1 MIFVD
6 LEVFQH
12 VGNTQVPGKPQYGFE
27 MRTSSKTSV
36 NQLSTR
42 RSSSSSILFPP
53 GSAMQ
58 SVGEVMAIGR
68 TFEVGLIRKSFP
80 RLINPWQFPSKI
92 RINLTQQKTEKRLG
106 LDRLVEFVI

>member
-1 MIFVD
+1 MWEI
-6 LEVFQH
+6 LY
-12 VGNTQVPGKPQYGFE
+12 TQVPGKPQDGFE
-27 MRTSSKTSV
+27 MRSSSKTSV

-42 RSSSSSILFPP
+42 RSSSSILFPP

-80 RLINPWQFPSKI
+80 RLNNPWQFPCKI